1 MIRYFNH
8 EFTTLIEPTG
18 GDSNVSKSI
27 RNTAFF
33 TFSVLALIIV
43 SLMWYWSD
51 EPDIPKQPPH
61 TVIGTATTQTT
72 IDIIEALLNKPGGYL
87 RNDKL
92 PPGLFMDNIPN
103 WEYGVL
109 KQVRDMTRSLR
120 NDFSRS
126 QSQSKEDADLAA
138 AEGHLIIGDKE
149 WIFPAAEDEYNDGAK
164 RLKKYLARLS
174 DPKTPNAQFYA
185 RADNLNAWLGLV
197 EKRLGDTSQS
207 LSASI
212 ANVRENTDLDGDDSA
227 VKSTSTGTKVL
238 AMTPWLEI
246 DDIFYEA
253 RGTAWALTQL
263 LKAIEVDFQQVLE
276 KKNATASL
284 KQIIRELEAAQQPV
298 SSPVILN
305 GSGFGF
311 FANHSLVMASYIS
324 RANAAIIDLRQLLTN
339 G

>member
-1 MIRYFNH
+1 MAKPVRNTLF
-8 EFTTLIEPTG
+8 FVLTVLTLI
-18 GDSNVSKSI
+18 I
-27 RNTAFF
+27 
-33 TFSVLALIIV
+33 LC
-43 SLMWYWSD
+43 LMWYWSR
-51 EPDIPKQPPH
+51 EPDMPKQPAH
-61 TVIGTATTQTT
+61 TIIGSATTQTT
-72 IDIIEALLNKPGGYL
+72 IDIVETLLNKPGGYL

-92 PPGLFMDNIPN
+92 PPGLFMDNMPN
-103 WEYGVL
+103 WEYGAL

-149 WIFPAAEDEYNDGAK
+149 WMFPAAEDEYQDGAE
-164 RLKKYLARLS
+164 RLGKYLARLS

-185 RADNLNAWLGLV
+185 RADNLNEWLGLV

-212 ANVRENTDLDGDDSA
+212 AHVRENTDLDGDDSA
-227 VKSTSTGTKVL
+227 AQSTNTGSKVL
-238 AMTPWLEI
+238 AMTPWMEI
-246 DDIFYEA
+246 DDVFYEA

-263 LKAIEVDFQQVLE
+263 LKAVEVDFKQVLE

-298 SSPVILN
+298 SSPIILN

-324 RANAAIIDLRQLLTN
+324 RANAAIIDLRQLLTK

>member
-1 MIRYFNH
+1 MAKSVRNTLFFIFSLL
-8 EFTTLIEPTG
+8 TLI
-18 GDSNVSKSI
+18 I
-27 RNTAFF
+27 
-33 TFSVLALIIV
+33 L
-43 SLMWYWSD
+43 SLMWYWSH
-51 EPDIPKQPPH
+51 EPEMPKQPPH
-61 TVIGTATTQTT
+61 TIVGSATTQTT
-72 IDIIEALLNKPGGYL
+72 IDMIETLLNKPGGYL

-92 PPGLFMDNIPN
+92 PPGLFMDNMPN

-109 KQVRDMTRSLR
+109 KQVRDITRSLR

-149 WIFPAAEDEYNDGAK
+149 WIFPSAEKEYADGIK
-164 RLKKYLARLS
+164 RLRKYLARLS
-174 DPKTPNAQFYA
+174 DPKTPDAQFYA
-185 RADNLNAWLGLV
+185 RADNLNEWLGLV

-212 ANVRENTDLDGDDSA
+212 AHVRENTDLDGDDSA
-227 VKSTSTGTKVL
+227 AQSTTTGSKVL

-246 DDIFYEA
+246 DDVFYEA

-263 LKAIEVDFQQVLE
+263 LKAIEVDFKQVLE

-324 RANAAIIDLRQLLTN
+324 RANAAIIDLRQLLN
-339 G
+339 KG